1 MNSSF
6 YLGRVAGIPLG
17 VNYSWFVV
25 FVMVASLMA
34 LYYFPWRYPEGS
46 TATYWVLG
54 FATSLLFFASVLAH
68 EIAHGVIALRRGI
81 PVKEITLFFLGG
93 VARITREP
101 TEPATELAMASAG
114 PLSSLVLAAVF
125 ALLWLPTRNT
135 VEPLAAMILW
145 LSLINLALA
154 VFNMVPGF
162 PMDGGRVL
170 RAAIWSRLGDYMRAT
185 RIATQAGEVVG
196 YLVILGGVVMAVIA
210 DPWIR
215 GVWLVFIGLFL
226 RLAASSSYKQEALRS
241 RLRGVFAQDAM
252 TSDCRSVPAGKGLE
266 ETLRDSF
273 GPEEPGFLVVGPIDG
288 PDGVLTEDD
297 ARRVPRKRRKQAAVS
312 DAMTPV
318 ERLAVLA
325 PADNGLA
332 MLEKM
337 DELNSDVGLVVDG
350 DRCVGVVHRDHLLE
364 MGLDRVRRTG

>member
-6 YLGRVAGIPLG
+6 YLGRVAGIPVG

-34 LYYFPWRYPEGS
+34 LYYFPWRYPDGS
-46 TATYWVLG
+46 TAIYWVLG
-54 FATSLLFFASVLAH
+54 FAASLLFFASVLAH
-68 EIAHGVIALRRGI
+68 EIAHGVMAQRRGI

-93 VARITREP
+93 VSRITREP
-101 TEPATELAMASAG
+101 SQPASELVMASVG

-125 ALLWLPTRNT
+125 ALIWLPTRNT
-135 VEPLAAMILW
+135 VEALAAMSLW

-154 VFNMVPGF
+154 VFNMIPGF

-170 RAAIWSRLGDYMRAT
+170 RAAIWSRQGDYMRAT
-185 RIATQAGEVVG
+185 RIATLAGEVVG
-196 YLVILGGVVMAVIA
+196 YLVILGGVATAVVV

-226 RLAASSSYKQEALRS
+226 RVAASSSYKQELLRN
-241 RLRGVFAQDAM
+241 RLRAILAQDAM
-252 TSDCRSVPAGKGLE
+252 TSDCRSIPASTRVE
-266 ETLRDSF
+266 ETLRDYF
-273 GPEEPGFLVVGPIDG
+273 VPEGPGFLLVGGLDG

-297 ARRVPRKRRKQAAVS
+297 ARRVSRKKRALVAVS

-318 ERLAVLA
+318 ERLAVLS
-325 PADNGLA
+325 PGDNGLA
-332 MLEKM
+332 ILERM
-337 DELNSDVGLVVDG
+337 DELNSDVCLVL
-350 DRCVGVVHRDHLLE
+350 DRNRYVGVVHKDRLLE
-364 MGLDRVRRTG
+364 LGLDRARRTG